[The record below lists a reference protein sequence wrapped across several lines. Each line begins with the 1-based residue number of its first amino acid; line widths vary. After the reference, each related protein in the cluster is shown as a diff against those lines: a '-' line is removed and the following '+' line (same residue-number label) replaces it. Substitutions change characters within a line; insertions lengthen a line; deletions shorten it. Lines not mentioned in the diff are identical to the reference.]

1 MAEPNFKS
9 AAEEL
14 TYHINEAEQH
24 ARKAHDM
31 LYSGSNG
38 LKRSLWFKT
47 VLGRA
52 QSILMSLHV
61 QELNRKERSD
71 DQRRSKEGEVQDQD
85 HPT

>member
-1 MAEPNFKS
+1 MAEPNFKN

-14 TYHINEAEQH
+14 TYHLSQAEQH

-31 LYSGSNG
+31 MYSGSNG

-61 QELNRKERSD
+61 QELSRKEKSD
-71 DQRRSKEGEVQDQD
+71 DKREGEVQDQD